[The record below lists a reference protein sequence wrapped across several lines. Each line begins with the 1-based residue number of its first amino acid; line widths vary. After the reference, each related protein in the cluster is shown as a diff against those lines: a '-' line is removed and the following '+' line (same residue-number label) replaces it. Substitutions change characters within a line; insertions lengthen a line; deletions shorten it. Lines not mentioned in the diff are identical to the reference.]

1 LKNNIEYIRG
11 VGLMKKI
18 LVAVDGS
25 NHSKKAVERS
35 AELSKNYGSEVVLV
49 CVQQFPGLL
58 VSEPETDELR
68 ESIESYGIKDD
79 MESQGK
85 AILSEAEHF
94 LKENKVANVK
104 TIMEWGHTAE
114 EILRIAKEENTDL
127 ILVGSRGK
135 RRGILHGSSS
145 KEVVERAESS
155 VMVAR

>member
-1 LKNNIEYIRG
+1 
-11 VGLMKKI
+11 MKKI

-25 NHSKKAVERS
+25 NHSKKAVEKS
-35 AELSKNYGSEVVLV
+35 AEISKHHGSEVVLV

-68 ESIESYGIKDD
+68 KSIESHGIKDE
-79 MESQGK
+79 MESNGK

-94 LKENKVANVK
+94 LKESSVPNVK

-127 ILVGSRGK
+127 IVVGSRGR
-135 RRGILHGSSS
+135 RRGILLGSAS
-145 KEVVERAESS
+145 KEVVERAEIS